1 MIGTVTGISKYGY
14 FMRLDN
20 GQTGLLRWRYFPKW
34 HEKLSVGQ
42 FVLVVIKQTHEDGKL
57 ELGLEESLLTVTQET
72 LTQLQSQLETM
83 EEENHRVLHGLDP
96 TDER

>member
-42 FVLVVIKQTHEDGKL
+42 SVLVVIKQTHEDGKL
-57 ELGLEESLLTVTQET
+57 ELGLEDRLLEVTQEQ
-72 LTQLQSQLETM
+72 LTQLQSQLETL
-83 EEENHRVLHGLDP
+83 EAENHRVLHG
-96 TDER
+96 TDSTNER